1 MSNNAV
7 EIEVTRYECGLILKY
22 GLPFPD
28 QADLFRVTGKVDQ
41 WHRISIDRFWLEQ
54 IVGEL
59 SWSMRKTRGESR
71 QMELYHLCEMLD
83 GHLR

>member
-7 EIEVTRYECGLILKY
+7 EIEVTGYECGLILKY

-28 QADLFRVTGKVDQ
+28 QADLFRVTGKADQ
-41 WHRISIDRFWLEQ
+41 FHRISIDRNRLEL
-54 IVGEL
+54 IVGNL
-59 SWSMRKTRGESR
+59 SWSMGKTRSESR